1 MAMTQRNNA
10 KNFGFMMGTIE
21 EYVPENHL
29 VRKLEETIE
38 WGFIYPRVSSLYSDM
53 GRPSIDP
60 VILFKMIFINYTFGI
75 NSMRRTC
82 EEIKVNLAY
91 RWFLGIGLEESVPN
105 YSTWSQNYIR
115 RYGDSKVFEEIF
127 DHILK
132 QAIEKGYVDV
142 STVFGDSTH
151 QKASANK
158 RKAEDKV
165 VAVVR
170 KSYEEELLEEINEDR
185 LKHGRKPLKEAR
197 PEELEFDGNGN
208 EKETT
213 GKTKHIKQSTTDPE
227 SGLYHKGEHEECF
240 AYSQQTFCDRN
251 NFVLTAITVPGNVHD
266 SVSFYQAYNVVNDK
280 YRGKIRNV
288 CLDAGYNVSHICRA
302 IYQNDQQPILPY
314 HRPMGKKDGIKKKE
328 FKYDQETDRYI
339 CPQGCILEYVTTTRE
354 GYRHYRCKDCGSC
367 PLKERCT
374 ASKEKSIF
382 IHIWEHYRNEA
393 DEYRQTEQWK
403 EIYPKR
409 KQTIERVFGDA
420 KENHCLRYTRLRGL
434 KKNQHQALIIFA
446 CHNLKKMGLW
456 DWKYKEK
463 YFDFSFSQGFLIKLF
478 SEAERKSRF
487 LGLTSYKNRLCQQSE
502 LI

>member
-1 MAMTQRNNA
+1 MCIIQ
-10 KNFGFMMGTIE
+10 
-21 EYVPENHL
+21 
-29 VRKLEETIE
+29 
-38 WGFIYPRVSSLYSDM
+38 
-53 GRPSIDP
+53 
-60 VILFKMIFINYTFGI
+60 
-75 NSMRRTC
+75 
-82 EEIKVNLAY
+82 
-91 RWFLGIGLEESVPN
+91 
-105 YSTWSQNYIR
+105 
-115 RYGDSKVFEEIF
+115 
-127 DHILK
+127 
-132 QAIEKGYVDV
+132 
-142 STVFGDSTH
+142 
-151 QKASANK
+151 
-158 RKAEDKV
+158 
-165 VAVVR
+165 
-170 KSYEEELLEEINEDR
+170 
-185 LKHGRKPLKEAR
+185 
-197 PEELEFDGNGN
+197 
-208 EKETT
+208 
-213 GKTKHIKQSTTDPE
+213 
-227 SGLYHKGEHEECF
+227 EHEECF

-354 GYRHYRCKDCGSC
+354 GYRHYRCKDCESC

-393 DEYRQTEQWK
+393 DEYRHTEQWE

-502 LI
+502 GVIT